1 VTEEQTRRKAQWDL
15 FMVVVALA
23 SLVPIVLVEVRDLHW
38 SDPLFRKLALYDL
51 GFVAFF
57 FCELSYRFVRADDKK
72 KFFRQNWYELI
83 GLVPMYAESLAWLRA
98 VRVVRIFRVFRALRT
113 LRAITYVAR
122 VVRESRLGAT
132 FVIALGIMLGMAYA
146 FLLIERD
153 TNPNIKS
160 YGDAAWW
167 AVTTTATV
175 GYGDIVPH
183 SAGGR
188 ALASLLMLFGIGFF
202 GVVASSL
209 TTAILR
215 IGWSQHDLDA
225 SLKATLR
232 RHEDLVVRRERGDLS
247 QEEYEKG
254 VQDLVVIARRE
265 RT

>member
-1 VTEEQTRRKAQWDL
+1 
-15 FMVVVALA
+15 MVVVAIA
-23 SLVPIVLVEVRDLHW
+23 SLVPIGLVEARDLTW
-38 SDPLFRKLALYDL
+38 SDPLFRRLALYDL

-57 FCELSYRFVRADDKK
+57 FAELAFRFSRAADKK
-72 KFFRQNWYELI
+72 KFFRENWFELI

-98 VRVVRIFRVFRALRT
+98 MRIIRVFRVFRALRT
-113 LRAITYVAR
+113 LRAITFVAR

-132 FVIALGIMLGMAYA
+132 FVIAFGIMLGMAYA
-146 FLLIERD
+146 FLVVERGH
-153 TNPNIKS
+153 NPGINS

-183 SAGGR
+183 SAAGR

-215 IGWSQHDLDA
+215 VGWSQHDLDA
-225 SLKATLR
+225 SLRATLR
-232 RHEDLVVRRERGDLS
+232 RHEDLVVRHTRGELS
-247 QEEYEKG
+247 KEDYEAG
-254 VQDLVVIARRE
+254 VQDLVLIARRE